1 MAGLRGHSPG
11 HGPQHGHTVSTKVAV
26 RAEVLDEGQHLSSSE
41 GEEKEAKMGWR
52 PGQGA
57 VLGGRG
63 PGCQAPPR
71 DPRKQI
77 PEVTQQE
84 DKTGDSNWSAGQGR
98 AESSR
103 RESMREGRVDHSRNS
118 DLKGS
123 EDMGSNWIQELGFL
137 IKMELLKIII
147 KIK

>member
-1 MAGLRGHSPG
+1 
-11 HGPQHGHTVSTKVAV
+11 
-26 RAEVLDEGQHLSSSE
+26 
-41 GEEKEAKMGWR
+41 MGWR

-71 DPRKQI
+71 DPGKQI

-84 DKTGDSNWSAGQGR
+84 DKTGDSNWGAGQGR

-137 IKMELLKIII
+137 IKMEVLKNNN
-147 KIK
+147 KKNKMELFHLCMLVGKVCKRGMR

>member
-11 HGPQHGHTVSTKVAV
+11 HGPQDGHTVSTKVAV
-26 RAEVLDEGQHLSSSE
+26 RAEVLDEGQHFSSSE
-41 GEEKEAKMGWR
+41 GEEKEARMGWR

-71 DPRKQI
+71 DPGKQI

-84 DKTGDSNWSAGQGR
+84 DKTGDSNWGGWAGEGR
-98 AESSR
+98 EKQKREHER
-103 RESMREGRVDHSRNS
+103 REGGS
-118 DLKGS
+118 LKK
-123 EDMGSNWIQELGFL
+123 F
-137 IKMELLKIII
+137 
-147 KIK
+147 